1 MVPGL
6 FAMGAYRVAPV
17 WSAYGMV
24 CLPTACLF
32 CNLSREPWAS
42 WTEWIPSVTRG
53 ENEPV
58 MLVSEKRFEKLMTGT
73 SGPTATIFRKLP
85 PKSQMKCDGA
95 SITRL

>member
-17 WSAYGMV
+17 CSAYGMV

-32 CNLSREPWAS
+32 CNPSREPWAS

-58 MLVSEKRFEKLMTGT
+58 MLVSEKRFEKLMTGA
-73 SGPTATIFRKLP
+73 SGPAATIFRKLP
-85 PKSQMKCDGA
+85 QTVRCNVM
-95 SITRL
+95 RQV